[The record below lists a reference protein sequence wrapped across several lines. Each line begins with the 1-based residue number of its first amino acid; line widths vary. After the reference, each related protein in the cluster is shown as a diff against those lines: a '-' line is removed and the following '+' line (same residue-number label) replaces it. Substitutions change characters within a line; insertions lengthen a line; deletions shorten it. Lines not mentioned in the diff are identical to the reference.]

1 MPGEPWSQTSQEW
14 QELVIKLLGLK
25 FGIGTFV
32 EIPDTVH
39 GDCGLEGFT
48 RCGKAF
54 QCYAAEEPL
63 ETAELTRKQK
73 AKISADVAKLIKN
86 QQALVGLLGPTVIEQ
101 WILVVPRWEDK
112 ALLAFAELKM
122 ADLRAANLAFISPKI
137 VPSICT
143 GEDFAI
149 ERQQLIQAGRESLR
163 IDAGFAA
170 PAAVEDWVTGNDQLV
185 AQLYRKVL
193 AIRPGDEQGAR
204 KLRDLFVQHFLDGQ
218 NALAKL
224 RTDFPD
230 LYEAVD
236 RIKKDKEHFLATA
249 SLSTPALPPD
259 HLKQTTAALE
269 SDIAAKLNGLDRFNV
284 QQFVHEAIADWLLRC
299 PLDFPNSSRHE
310 TPNR

>member
-1 MPGEPWSQTSQEW
+1 M
-14 QELVIKLLGLK
+14 KLLVLK
-25 FGIGTFV
+25 FGIGNFV
-32 EIPDTVH
+32 EIPDTTN
-39 GDCGLEGFT
+39 GDCGLDGFT

-63 ETAELTRKQK
+63 GAAELTRKQK
-73 AKISADVAKLIKN
+73 AKISTDIQKLIQH
-86 QQALVGLLGPTVIEQ
+86 QQTITGLVGITVIEH

-112 ALLAFAELKM
+112 SLLAFAEAKM
-122 ADLRAANLAFISPKI
+122 AELRAANIPFISPRI

-149 ERQQLIQAGRESLR
+149 QRQQLIQAGRESLR
-163 IDAGFAA
+163 IDSGFAA
-170 PAAVEDWVTGNDQLV
+170 PAAIEDWVAGNDQLV
-185 AQLYRKVL
+185 AQLDRKVL

-204 KLRDLFVQHFLDGQ
+204 KLRDLFVQHYLDGQ

-230 LYEAVD
+230 FYEAVD

-259 HLKQTTAALE
+259 HLRQTTASLE

-310 TPNR
+310 SPNR